1 LGVIGAAAATL
12 PWKRGSLAQIRV
24 GEPRQSGLRGPR
36 FLFAACF
43 FAAGLVSAWAGDRV
57 GHTTTPTG
65 FIDCGS
71 VPLPPAR
78 FDHPPTHRVTVM
90 HVPFGLIDNACRAR
104 GILAPTAFIG
114 ANRTVALLDEVAGAG
129 FEIQACS
136 WTSGDDRFVILPQ
149 VGTGGVTKDF
159 EACALRHEIGHLNGW
174 PASHPDAHF
183 GSLYEGDGSLKVA
196 SFEFFPPLR
205 PVRLMRFPRTPQ
217 GIAFRRREMAAFNAS
232 VTVTVTEVSFAS
244 ARKPIGHALD
254 RR

>member
-1 LGVIGAAAATL
+1 MGGKSAAAAAL
-12 PWKRGSLAQIRV
+12 PGKRVPIAQTRV
-24 GEPRQSGLRGPR
+24 GDPRHSGLSGPR

-43 FAAGLVSAWAGDRV
+43 FAAGLVSAGAGDRV
-57 GHTTTPTG
+57 GKSLTPPG
-65 FIDCGS
+65 FTDCGS

-78 FDHPPTHRVTVM
+78 FDHPPSHRVTVM

-149 VGTGGVTKDF
+149 VGTGGVSKDF

-183 GSLYEGDGSLKVA
+183 GSLFEETGPLKAA
-196 SFEFFPPLR
+196 SFEIPPPLR
-205 PVRLMRFPRTPQ
+205 PIRLMRFPRTPQ
-217 GIAFRRREMAAFNAS
+217 GIAFRRREMTALNAS
-232 VTVTVTEVSFAS
+232 ATVTVTEVSFVG
-244 ARKPIGHALD
+244 ARKRVGRD